1 MNPYR
6 CKREIGT
13 ATLYLADCRDIA
25 ADLEKARLVVTDP
38 PYRLTSGGKNGG
50 GMNGGWMSDYNNN
63 GAVVECN
70 IGWPEIMQVCFLAS
84 AADSDAYVM
93 ANDKNLIPA
102 GQAANAAGF
111 DIHNVLVWDKVTATA
126 NRWYMK
132 NCEFAL
138 YLWKGR
144 ASKIN
149 NASSKQL
156 IRLPQID
163 ESNHPTEKPVELM
176 AHYIENSSSP
186 GDLVTDPFMGS
197 GTTGVAC
204 AKLGRRFI
212 GVEIDPGHFE
222 AACERISKTRPQ
234 GNLLT
239 QATIRRAPQEGLQV

>member
-1 MNPYR
+1 MIPYR
-6 CKREIGT
+6 KKREIGN
-13 ATLYLADCRDIA
+13 ATLYLADCRAIA

-63 GAVVECN
+63 GAVVACD
-70 IGWPEIMQVCFLAS
+70 IDWPEIMGLCFSLC
-84 AADSDAYVM
+84 ADDADAYVM
-93 ANDKNLIPA
+93 ANDKNLVPA
-102 GQAANAAGF
+102 GYSAGVAGF
-111 DIHNVLVWDKVTATA
+111 CIHNILVWDKVNATA

-132 NCEFAL
+132 NCEYVLF
-138 YLWKGR
+138 LWKGR

-176 AHYIENSSSP
+176 AHYIENSSRP

-197 GTTGVAC
+197 GTTGVA
-204 AKLGRRFI
+204 ATKLGRRFI
-212 GVEIDPGHFE
+212 GVEIDVGHFE
-222 AACERISKTRPQ
+222 TACERISKTRTQ
-234 GNLLT
+234 SDLLT
-239 QATIRRAPQEGLQV
+239 VAPTPRATQEGLQV